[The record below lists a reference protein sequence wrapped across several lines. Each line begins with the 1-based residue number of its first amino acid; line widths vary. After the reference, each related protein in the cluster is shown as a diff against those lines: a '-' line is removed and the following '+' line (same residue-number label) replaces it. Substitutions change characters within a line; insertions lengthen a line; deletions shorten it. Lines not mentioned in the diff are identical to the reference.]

1 MNITGEAIN
10 SLSKRSRIPRVPA
23 IFSRNLLLL
32 PYVWVRTRINLP
44 KWKIWRLRFPY
55 LSIGLS
61 KAYPVWC
68 SLLKK
73 RVWYRM
79 PNLRKIL
86 PMTSLAICARTVD
99 VYLTYNLRY
108 TRRYRLSIRIQKEPS
123 ANIRYSWIVDSRFCI
138 PKLLIGPEAVQHKFD
153 LKCYMPNWLWAI
165 FRVSNR
171 VAWRDVRWGK

>member
-10 SLSKRSRIPRVPA
+10 SLSKRSRIPPCPGNIFPESFTPA
-23 IFSRNLLLL
+23 
-32 PYVWVRTRINLP
+32 VRLSKDSHRSPQVENMEV
-44 KWKIWRLRFPY
+44 PY

-68 SLLKK
+68 SLPKK

-108 TRRYRLSIRIQKEPS
+108 MRRYRLSIRIQKEPS